1 MFYLTELR
9 RVGRVSIY
17 SSLLFRLLDT
27 KVHFDHVGCIYPTV
41 SAVRK
46 LPRVVFIHERY
57 VKLKQYPSDFI
68 YLRYVTLYMCV
79 G

>member
-1 MFYLTELR
+1 M
-9 RVGRVSIY
+9 
-17 SSLLFRLLDT
+17 
-27 KVHFDHVGCIYPTV
+27 HFDHVGCIYPTV